1 MWLFIPL
8 RVKTRAMIHKEL
20 SQALVSLEVERKGRK
35 RAEPLLESL
44 CGRGNVKQKDPA
56 LSVQR

>member
-1 MWLFIPL
+1 
-8 RVKTRAMIHKEL
+8 MIHKEL